1 VHGLPADDRVTPL
14 ADPVAEARRLIGLAA
29 ERGLVLRA
37 LGGVA
42 VCLQAPGGQ
51 PRLPRRVKDIDLAAA
66 KGSHKTTI
74 KVVIEAGYV
83 ADEMFNALRGSRRL
97 LFGDPA
103 NRRHLDVFVGE
114 FAMCHDIP
122 LTARLDSQALT
133 VPAEELLLT
142 KLQIVELT
150 ENDQS
155 DIYNILFHS
164 AQSARLGHSAQSAR
178 LGHDAQSARLGH
190 DAQSARLGHDAI
202 SAEFIAALCAAD
214 WGLWRT
220 CHMNI
225 ERSLANLDKSDLEP
239 DERALVATSLT
250 SLRDG
255 IEAEP
260 KPLKWR
266 MRNQVGDRVRWYN
279 EPEEEAA
286 GT

>member
-1 VHGLPADDRVTPL
+1 M
-14 ADPVAEARRLIGLAA
+14 DPVAEAMRLIGLAA
-29 ERGLVLRA
+29 GRGLVLRA

-42 VCLQAPGGQ
+42 VCLQAPGGK

-66 KGSHKTTI
+66 KGAHKATI
-74 KVVIEAGYV
+74 KVVLDAGYV

-97 LFGDPA
+97 LFGDPV
-103 NRRHLDVFVGE
+103 NGRHLDVFVGE

-133 VPAEELLLT
+133 VPGEELLLT

-155 DIYNILFHS
+155 DIYNILFH
-164 AQSARLGHSAQSAR
+164 ADG
-178 LGHDAQSARLGH
+178 
-190 DAQSARLGHDAI
+190 I
-202 SAEFIAALCAAD
+202 SAAFIAALCAAD

-220 CHMNI
+220 CQLNI
-225 ERSLANLDKSDLEP
+225 ERSLVNLDKSALEP
-239 DERALVATSLT
+239 DERAVVATSLT
-250 SLRDG
+250 SLRER
-255 IEAEP
+255 IETEP

>member
-1 VHGLPADDRVTPL
+1 MPGLPADDRVRPL
-14 ADPVAEARRLIGLAA
+14 ADPVAEARWLIGLAQ

-42 VCLQAPGGQ
+42 VCLQAPDGQ
-51 PRLPRRVKDIDLAAA
+51 PRISRRVKDIDLAVA
-66 KGSHKTTI
+66 KGGHRNTI
-74 KVVIEAGYV
+74 KVMLEAGYI

-97 LFGDPA
+97 LFGDTV
-103 NRRHLDVFVGE
+103 NNRHLDVFVGE
-114 FAMCHDIP
+114 FALCHDIP
-122 LTARLDSQALT
+122 LTARLDRHELT
-133 VPAEELLLT
+133 VPLEELLLT

-150 ENDQS
+150 ENDQN
-155 DIYNILFHS
+155 DIYNMLFHNDVG
-164 AQSARLGHSAQSAR
+164 ADSARLR
-178 LGHDAQSARLGH
+178 HDDNGAEG
-190 DAQSARLGHDAI
+190 I
-202 SAEFIAALCAAD
+202 SASFIAGLCAAD

-220 CHMNI
+220 CNMNI
-225 ERSLANLDKSDLEP
+225 ERSLTNLDKSALEP
-239 DERALVATSLT
+239 DERALVAARLAR
-250 SLRDG
+250 LRDR

>member
-1 VHGLPADDRVTPL
+1 MTPL

-42 VCLQAPGGQ
+42 VCLQAPDAK

-66 KGSHKTTI
+66 KGAHKATI
-74 KVVIEAGYV
+74 KVVLEAGYV

-97 LFGDPA
+97 LFGDPV
-103 NRRHLDVFVGE
+103 NGRHLDVFVGE

-133 VPAEELLLT
+133 VPGEELLLT

-155 DIYNILFHS
+155 DIYNIVFH
-164 AQSARLGHSAQSAR
+164 ANG
-178 LGHDAQSARLGH
+178 
-190 DAQSARLGHDAI
+190 I
-202 SAEFIAALCAAD
+202 SAAFIAALCAAD

-220 CHMNI
+220 CQLNI
-225 ERSLANLDKSDLEP
+225 ERSLANLDKSALEP

-250 SLRDG
+250 SLRDR

-266 MRNQVGDRVRWYN
+266 VRNQVGDRVRWYN
-279 EPEEEAA
+279 EPEEEAP